1 MSRKRLGGF
10 TLVELLV
17 VIGIIAILVAILLP
31 ALQKARKQARTVT
44 CLSNIRQIGLG
55 ALLYWHDSRGF
66 SPYYNGSGTPLTAPA
81 PGNLMGEN
89 LFQIE
94 WMQQFLKP
102 TQYDMVRRCPEAQ
115 EPNEPYLAGQP
126 NMVGNDLPGNNMPG
140 HAFAS
145 WGPYG
150 RAMRYFD
157 PAVYPPQASHMQGSY
172 SGNGY
177 ELRPGRG
184 NTTSL
189 LTEAGGANNPA
200 AHEIGKARLHK
211 YPVKYAS
218 EVPSLSDGIW
228 PNSWIKSTDNI
239 MGGGGNSMIYSL
251 YFSAGTAPQGPTP
264 GVLQIGNDW
273 RRIMVARHGFAINVA
288 FADGHAET
296 VPLPDLYKLRWHALW
311 NPGELPAGQTP
322 EMIKAY
328 LTSLYKSG
336 V

>member
-1 MSRKRLGGF
+1 MSRTRLRGF

-17 VIGIIAILVAILLP
+17 VIGIIAILIAILLP
-31 ALQKARKQARTVT
+31 AMQKARKQARTVT
-44 CLSNIRQIGLG
+44 CLSNVRQIALG

-66 SPYYNGSGTPLTAPA
+66 SPYYNGGGTPMSAPS
-81 PGNLMGEN
+81 EN
-89 LFQIE
+89 MFQIE

-126 NMVGNDLPGNNMPG
+126 NMIGNDLPGNNMPG
-140 HAFAS
+140 TAFAA

-157 PAVYPPQASHMQGSY
+157 PSTYPPQASHMMGSY

-177 ELRPGRG
+177 ELRPFRG
-184 NTTSL
+184 NHASL
-189 LTEAGGANNPA
+189 ISEAGGGAT
-200 AHEIGKARLHK
+200 GLARLHK

-218 EVPSLSDGIW
+218 EVPTLSDGIW

-239 MGGGGNSMIYSL
+239 MVGGTSMIYSL

-264 GVLQIGNDW
+264 NVLQIGNDW
-273 RRIMVARHGFAINVA
+273 RRIMVARHGFAINVC

-311 NPGELPAGQTP
+311 NPADLPAGQTP

-328 LTSLYKSG
+328 LTALYKQG